1 MNRDVTKAARIVL
14 GLLEDFQAG
23 ASAFGHGPL
32 AQDDMRALAT
42 AYTQAAP
49 PKPLADA
56 LEIKYAIGSDAVPM
70 LSDYMAVVFAA
81 GFSAGARWTAADSEE
96 NTA

>member
-1 MNRDVTKAARIVL
+1 MSADVARAAQIIL

-32 AQDDMRALAT
+32 TQDDMRALAT

-81 GFSAGARWTAADSEE
+81 GFSAGARWTAVGSEG
-96 NTA
+96 TTS

>member
-1 MNRDVTKAARIVL
+1 MSDDVAKAARIIL

-32 AQDDMRALAT
+32 AQDDMRALAA
-42 AYTQAAP
+42 AYTTATP

-56 LEIKYAIGSDAVPM
+56 LEIKYAIGSDPMPM
-70 LSDYMAVVFAA
+70 LSQYMEVVFAA
-81 GFSAGARWTAADSEE
+81 GFSAGSRWATTSSEE
-96 NTA
+96 KTG